1 MQSVCLVLACREEDK
16 VTVGVWYKYARLSI
30 IYDDGPVCCFG
41 EVNGPLVTYVV
52 WGWVVVFEP

>member
-1 MQSVCLVLACREEDK
+1 M
-16 VTVGVWYKYARLSI
+16 TVGVWYKHARLTN

-41 EVNGPLVTYVV
+41 EVNGPFGMYVV